1 MRKLI
6 FDYAKTKA
14 QISCAVTAQLISA
27 FVFADRTV
35 LIGQLPVPAKK
46 DRQNSLSQKRSF
58 LSLFVFI
65 IV

>member
-1 MRKLI
+1 ML
-6 FDYAKTKA
+6 FEYFFL
-14 QISCAVTAQLISA
+14 Q
-27 FVFADRTV
+27 ADRET
-35 LIGQLPVPAKK
+35 LPVPAKK